1 MRIILFLLI
10 LTSYSFANIKE
21 VKIFGNKRVSS
32 NTIEA
37 LVDKKNTQIDTF
49 YINNLTRVIYN
60 TEFFSNVKITYDNNI
75 LNISVEENPIIN
87 FFYINGIT
95 GDDLDEVNKIIS
107 LKENNIFSVSK
118 LKKDLEDVKDLFK
131 SSGYYFVV
139 IEPEVIKI
147 DDNQIN
153 LILNINKKDISKI
166 KNIYF
171 IGEKYFSSGQLL
183 DIISSAED
191 SWWSFFSKSSLSEDR
206 VEYDKKLLKSF
217 YKSKGFYDVQI
228 ESVLAN
234 LDNKNNFTLTYSI
247 NSGKKYTFGNIEIKT
262 EASIFKESN
271 ISDIKNISEKIIKGK
286 MYSTP
291 AILTIE
297 KQVNTYL
304 EDNKYANIE
313 IDIEEIKKSDEK
325 IDLILKLN
333 SLKKTLIGKINVYGN
348 SITEE
353 KVVRDS
359 LIISEGDILNISKI
373 KKSIDN
379 IDSKNFFKKT
389 DYKITDSDLQK
400 NSKDLNL
407 YVKEQPT
414 GSLSAG
420 IGYGSSGGLLEGSI
434 NERNFLG
441 KGIDLNF
448 TGRLASEKVS
458 GVFSYIDPNFMNSE
472 KELANY
478 FFSETDDYSNAG
490 YKSKRIGDRLGTR
503 YEIFEDIYLRPFAIL
518 QFDKLET
525 NSNASSLL
533 RSRDGN
539 FTTTT
544 LGFNLLADFRNSKNL
559 PTSGSLSFFD
569 QSYATLISDVPTIQT
584 SVGSTFY
591 QELINEKFIGSAK
604 LKLSNVTA
612 FDNKDIKLSDRLFA
626 SASDLRG
633 FEARGVGPIDS
644 GSHVGGNYLAV
655 LNLKSTFPNPIPDI
669 LRPKSYLFYD
679 IGNVW
684 GVDYSDVVSESSNLR
699 TSTGIALDV
708 VTPIGPLSFT
718 YSIPLSKASTD
729 KEQRFLF
736 NLGSSF

>member
-32 NTIEA
+32 STIEA

-49 YINNLTRVIYN
+49 YINNLTRKIYN
-60 TEFFSNVKITYDNNI
+60 TEFFSNVKISYDNNI

-95 GDDLDEVNKIIS
+95 GDDLDAVNKIVS

-131 SSGYYFVV
+131 SSGYYFAVV
-139 IEPEVIKI
+139 EPEVIKI

-191 SWWSFFSKSSLSEDR
+191 NWWSFFSNSSLNEDR

-234 LDNKNNFTLTYSI
+234 FDNKNNFTLTYSI
-247 NSGKKYTFGNIEIKT
+247 NSGKKYKFGNVEIKT
-262 EASIFKESN
+262 EGSIFKESN

-297 KQVNTYL
+297 KQINTYL
-304 EDNKYANIE
+304 DDNKYANIE

-333 SLKKTLIGKINVYGN
+333 SLKKTLIGKINIYGN

-359 LIISEGDILNISKI
+359 LIISEGDILNNSKI

-389 DYKITDSDLQK
+389 DYKISDSDLQK

-414 GSLSAG
+414 GSLSAE

-448 TGRLASEKVS
+448 TGRLASEKIS

-503 YEIFEDIYLRPFAIL
+503 YEIFEDIYFKPFGIL

-569 QSYATLISDVPTIQT
+569 QSYATLISDVPSIQT

-626 SASDLRG
+626 SAPDLRG
-633 FEARGVGPIDS
+633 FESRGVGPIDS

-655 LNLKSTFPNPIPDI
+655 VNLKSTFPNPIPDI

-684 GVDYSDVVSESSNLR
+684 GVDYSDVISESSNLR

>member
-191 SWWSFFSKSSLSEDR
+191 SWWSFFSKSSLNEDR

-217 YKSKGFYDVQI
+217 YKSKSFYDVQI

-503 YEIFEDIYLRPFAIL
+503 YEIFEDIYFRPFGIL

-591 QELINEKFIGSAK
+591 KELINEKFIGSAK

-679 IGNVW
+679 IGNIW

-708 VTPIGPLSFT
+708 TTPIGPLSFT

>member
-95 GDDLDEVNKIIS
+95 GDDLDAVNKIIS
-107 LKENNIFSVSK
+107 LKENNIFSVSR

-139 IEPEVIKI
+139 VEPEVIKI

-304 EDNKYANIE
+304 EDEKYANIE

-490 YKSKRIGDRLGTR
+490 YKSKRIGDRLATR
-503 YEIFEDIYLRPFAIL
+503 YEIFEDIYLRPFGIL

-633 FEARGVGPIDS
+633 FESRGVGPIDN

-679 IGNVW
+679 MGNVW

>member
-49 YINNLTRVIYN
+49 YINNLTRIIYN
-60 TEFFSNVKITYDNNI
+60 TEFFSNVKISYDNNI

-95 GDDLDEVNKIIS
+95 GDDLDAVNKIVS

-139 IEPEVIKI
+139 VEPEVIKI

-191 SWWSFFSKSSLSEDR
+191 SWWSFFSKSSLNEDR

-271 ISDIKNISEKIIKGK
+271 ISDMKNISEKIIKGK

-503 YEIFEDIYLRPFAIL
+503 YEIFEDIYLRPFGIL

-679 IGNVW
+679 IGNIW

-708 VTPIGPLSFT
+708 TTPIGPLSFT

>member
-191 SWWSFFSKSSLSEDR
+191 SWWSFFSKSSLNEDR

-217 YKSKGFYDVQI
+217 YKSKSFYDVQI

-271 ISDIKNISEKIIKGK
+271 ISDMKNISEKIIKGK

-503 YEIFEDIYLRPFAIL
+503 YEIFEDIYLRPFGIL

-679 IGNVW
+679 IGNIW

-708 VTPIGPLSFT
+708 TTPIGPLSFT

>member
-49 YINNLTRVIYN
+49 YINNLTRIIYN

-191 SWWSFFSKSSLSEDR
+191 SWWSFFSKSSLNEDR

-217 YKSKGFYDVQI
+217 YKSKSFYDVQI

-503 YEIFEDIYLRPFAIL
+503 YEIFEDIYLRPFGIL

-684 GVDYSDVVSESSNLR
+684 GVDYSDVISESSNLR

-708 VTPIGPLSFT
+708 TTPIGPLSFT

>member
-37 LVDKKNTQIDTF
+37 FVDKKNTQIDTF
-49 YINNLTRVIYN
+49 YINNLTRIIYN
-60 TEFFSNVKITYDNNI
+60 TEFFSNVKISYDNNI

-95 GDDLDEVNKIIS
+95 GDDLDAVNKIVS

-139 IEPEVIKI
+139 VEPEVIKI

-271 ISDIKNISEKIIKGK
+271 ILDIKNISEKIIKGK
-286 MYSTP
+286 MYSAP
-291 AILTIE
+291 ATLTIE
-297 KQVNTYL
+297 KQVNSYL
-304 EDNKYANIE
+304 EDNKYVNIE

-420 IGYGSSGGLLEGSI
+420 VGYGSSGGLLEGSI

-503 YEIFEDIYLRPFAIL
+503 YEIFEDIYLKPFGIL

-708 VTPIGPLSFT
+708 VTPIGPLSFA

>member
-49 YINNLTRVIYN
+49 YINNLTRIIYN

-95 GDDLDEVNKIIS
+95 GDDLDAVNKIVS

-139 IEPEVIKI
+139 VEPEVIKI

-153 LILNINKKDISKI
+153 LILIINKKDISKI

-271 ISDIKNISEKIIKGK
+271 ILDIKNISEKIIKGK

-490 YKSKRIGDRLGTR
+490 YKSKRIGDRLGTK
-503 YEIFEDIYLRPFAIL
+503 YEIFEDIYLRPFGIL

-604 LKLSNVTA
+604 LKLSNVIA

-679 IGNVW
+679 IGNIW

-708 VTPIGPLSFT
+708 ITPIGPLSFT

>member
-49 YINNLTRVIYN
+49 YINNLTRIIYN

-95 GDDLDEVNKIIS
+95 GDDLDAVNKIVS

-139 IEPEVIKI
+139 VEPEVIKI

-191 SWWSFFSKSSLSEDR
+191 SWWSFFSKSSLNEDR

-503 YEIFEDIYLRPFAIL
+503 YEIFEDIYLRPFGIL

-679 IGNVW
+679 IGNIW

>member
-32 NTIEA
+32 STIEA

-49 YINNLTRVIYN
+49 YINNLTRKIYN
-60 TEFFSNVKITYDNNI
+60 TEFFSNVKISYDNNI

-95 GDDLDEVNKIIS
+95 GDDLDAVNKIVS

-139 IEPEVIKI
+139 VEPEVIKI

-191 SWWSFFSKSSLSEDR
+191 NWWSFFSNSSLNEDR

-217 YKSKGFYDVQI
+217 YKSKSFYDVQI

-247 NSGKKYTFGNIEIKT
+247 NSGKKYKFGNVEIKT
-262 EASIFKESN
+262 EGSIFKESN

-297 KQVNTYL
+297 KQINTYL
-304 EDNKYANIE
+304 EDEKYANIE

-333 SLKKTLIGKINVYGN
+333 SLKKTLIGKINIYGN

-389 DYKITDSDLQK
+389 DYKISDSDLQK

-448 TGRLASEKVS
+448 TGRLASEKIS
-458 GVFSYIDPNFMNSE
+458 GVFSYVDPNFMNSE

-503 YEIFEDIYLRPFAIL
+503 YEIFEDIYFKPFGIL

-633 FEARGVGPIDS
+633 FESRGVGPIDS

-655 LNLKSTFPNPIPDI
+655 VNLKSTFPNPIPDI

-684 GVDYSDVVSESSNLR
+684 GVDYSDVISESSNLR

>member
-49 YINNLTRVIYN
+49 YINNLTRIIYN

-95 GDDLDEVNKIIS
+95 GDDLDAVNKIVS

-139 IEPEVIKI
+139 VEPEVIKI

-191 SWWSFFSKSSLSEDR
+191 SWWSFFSKSSLNEDR

-271 ISDIKNISEKIIKGK
+271 ILDIKNISEKIIKGK
-286 MYSTP
+286 MYSAP
-291 AILTIE
+291 ATLTIE
-297 KQVNTYL
+297 KQVNSYL
-304 EDNKYANIE
+304 EDNKYVNIE

-420 IGYGSSGGLLEGSI
+420 VGYGSSGGLLEGSI

-503 YEIFEDIYLRPFAIL
+503 YEIFEDIYLKPFGIL

-612 FDNKDIKLSDRLFA
+612 FDNKDTKLSDRLFA

-633 FEARGVGPIDS
+633 FEARGVGPIDN
-644 GSHVGGNYLAV
+644 GSHVGGNYLAI

-708 VTPIGPLSFT
+708 TTPIGPLSFT

>member
-32 NTIEA
+32 STIEA

-49 YINNLTRVIYN
+49 YINNLTRKIYN
-60 TEFFSNVKITYDNNI
+60 TEFFSNVKISYDNNI

-95 GDDLDEVNKIIS
+95 GDDLDAVNKIVS

-131 SSGYYFVV
+131 SSGYYFAVV
-139 IEPEVIKI
+139 EPEVIKI

-191 SWWSFFSKSSLSEDR
+191 NWWSFFSNSSLNEDR

-217 YKSKGFYDVQI
+217 YKSKSFYDVQI

-247 NSGKKYTFGNIEIKT
+247 NSGKKYKFGNVEIKT
-262 EASIFKESN
+262 EGSIFKESN

-297 KQVNTYL
+297 KQINTYL
-304 EDNKYANIE
+304 EDEKYANIE
-313 IDIEEIKKSDEK
+313 IDIEEIKKTDEK

-333 SLKKTLIGKINVYGN
+333 SLKKTLIGKINIYGN

-359 LIISEGDILNISKI
+359 LIISEGDILNNSKI

-389 DYKITDSDLQK
+389 DYKISDSDLQK

-448 TGRLASEKVS
+448 TGRLASEKIS

-503 YEIFEDIYLRPFAIL
+503 YEIFEDIYLKPFGIL

-544 LGFNLLADFRNSKNL
+544 LGFNLAADFRNSKNL
-559 PTSGSLSFFD
+559 PTSGSFSFFD

-633 FEARGVGPIDS
+633 FESRGVGPIDS

-684 GVDYSDVVSESSNLR
+684 GVDYSDVISESSNLR
-699 TSTGIALDV
+699 TSTGIAIDV
-708 VTPIGPLSFT
+708 FTPIGPLSFT

>member
-49 YINNLTRVIYN
+49 YINNLTRIIYN
-60 TEFFSNVKITYDNNI
+60 TEFFSNVKISYDNNI

-95 GDDLDEVNKIIS
+95 GDDLDAVNKIVS

-139 IEPEVIKI
+139 VEPEVIKI

-271 ISDIKNISEKIIKGK
+271 ISDMKNISEKIIKGK

-503 YEIFEDIYLRPFAIL
+503 YEIFEDIYLKPFGIL

-633 FEARGVGPIDS
+633 FESRGVGPIDS

-679 IGNVW
+679 IGNIW

-708 VTPIGPLSFT
+708 TTPIGPLSFT

>member
-139 IEPEVIKI
+139 VEPEVIKI

-183 DIISSAED
+183 EIISSAED

-271 ISDIKNISEKIIKGK
+271 ISDMKNISEKIIKGK

-503 YEIFEDIYLRPFAIL
+503 YEIFEDIYLRPFGIL

-569 QSYATLISDVPTIQT
+569 QSYATLISDVPAIQT

-679 IGNVW
+679 IGNIW

-708 VTPIGPLSFT
+708 TTPIGPLSFT

>member
-32 NTIEA
+32 STIEA

-49 YINNLTRVIYN
+49 YINNLTRKIYN
-60 TEFFSNVKITYDNNI
+60 TEFFSNVKISYDNNI

-95 GDDLDEVNKIIS
+95 GDDLDAVNKIVS

-139 IEPEVIKI
+139 VEPEVIKI

-191 SWWSFFSKSSLSEDR
+191 SWWSFFSKSSLNEDR

-217 YKSKGFYDVQI
+217 YKSKSFYDVQI

-271 ISDIKNISEKIIKGK
+271 ILDIKNISEKIIKGK

-297 KQVNTYL
+297 KQINTYL
-304 EDNKYANIE
+304 EDEKYANIE

-333 SLKKTLIGKINVYGN
+333 SLKKTLIGKINIYGN

-353 KVVRDS
+353 KVVRDN

-389 DYKITDSDLQK
+389 EYKISDSDLQK

-448 TGRLASEKVS
+448 TGRLASEKIS

-503 YEIFEDIYLRPFAIL
+503 YEIFEDIYFKPFGIL

-544 LGFNLLADFRNSKNL
+544 LGFNLAADFRNSKNL
-559 PTSGSLSFFD
+559 PTSGSFSFFD
-569 QSYATLISDVPTIQT
+569 QSYATLISDIPTIQT

-655 LNLKSTFPNPIPDI
+655 VNLKSTFPNPIPDI

>member
-191 SWWSFFSKSSLSEDR
+191 SWWSFFSKSSLNEDR

-503 YEIFEDIYLRPFAIL
+503 YEIFEDIYLRPFGIL

-679 IGNVW
+679 IGNIW

-708 VTPIGPLSFT
+708 TTPIGPLSFT

>member
-49 YINNLTRVIYN
+49 YINNLTRKIYN
-60 TEFFSNVKITYDNNI
+60 TEFFSNVKISYDNNI

-95 GDDLDEVNKIIS
+95 GDDLDAVNKIVS

-139 IEPEVIKI
+139 VEPEVIKI

-191 SWWSFFSKSSLSEDR
+191 NWWSFFSKSSLNEDR

-217 YKSKGFYDVQI
+217 YKSKSFYDVQI

-247 NSGKKYTFGNIEIKT
+247 NSGKKYKFGNVEIKT
-262 EASIFKESN
+262 EGSIFKESN

-297 KQVNTYL
+297 KQINTYL
-304 EDNKYANIE
+304 EDEKYANIE

-333 SLKKTLIGKINVYGN
+333 SLKKTLIGKINIYGN

-389 DYKITDSDLQK
+389 DYKISDSDLQK

-503 YEIFEDIYLRPFAIL
+503 YEIFEDIYLRPFGIL

-633 FEARGVGPIDS
+633 FESRGVGPIDS

-655 LNLKSTFPNPIPDI
+655 VNLKSTFPNPIPDI

>member
-49 YINNLTRVIYN
+49 YINNLTRIIYN
-60 TEFFSNVKITYDNNI
+60 TEFFSNVKISYDNNI

-95 GDDLDEVNKIIS
+95 GDDLDAVNKIVS

-139 IEPEVIKI
+139 VEPEVIKI

-503 YEIFEDIYLRPFAIL
+503 YEIFEDIYLRPFGIL

-679 IGNVW
+679 IGNIW

>member
-49 YINNLTRVIYN
+49 YINNLTRIIYN

-95 GDDLDEVNKIIS
+95 GDDLEAVNKIVS
-107 LKENNIFSVSK
+107 SKENNIFSVSK

-139 IEPEVIKI
+139 VEPEVIKI

-191 SWWSFFSKSSLSEDR
+191 SWWSFFSKSSLNEDR

-262 EASIFKESN
+262 EASIFKESS

-503 YEIFEDIYLRPFAIL
+503 YEIFEDIYLRPFGIL

-604 LKLSNVTA
+604 LKLSNVIA

-679 IGNVW
+679 IGNIW

-708 VTPIGPLSFT
+708 TTPIGPLSFT

>member
-49 YINNLTRVIYN
+49 YINNLTRIIYN

-95 GDDLDEVNKIIS
+95 GDDLDAVNKIVS

-191 SWWSFFSKSSLSEDR
+191 SWWSFFSKSSLNEDR

-297 KQVNTYL
+297 KKVNTYL

-359 LIISEGDILNISKI
+359 LIISEGDILNFSKI

-379 IDSKNFFKKT
+379 IESRNFFKKT
-389 DYKITDSDLQK
+389 EYKISDSDLQK
-400 NSKDLNL
+400 SSKDLNL

-490 YKSKRIGDRLGTR
+490 YKSKRIGDRLGTK
-503 YEIFEDIYLRPFAIL
+503 YEIFEDIYLRPFGIL

-679 IGNVW
+679 IGNIW

-708 VTPIGPLSFT
+708 TTPIGPLSFT

>member
-1 MRIILFLLI
+1 MRIIFFLLI
-10 LTSYSFANIKE
+10 LTSYSFADIKQ
-21 VKIFGNKRVSS
+21 VKILGNKRVSS

-37 LVDKKNTQIDTF
+37 LVDKKITQIDSI
-49 YINNLTRVIYN
+49 YINNLTRKIYN
-60 TEFFSNVKITYDNNI
+60 TEFFSNVKISYDNNI
-75 LNISVEENPIIN
+75 LSISVEENPIVN

-95 GDDLDEVNKIIS
+95 GSDLDEVNKIVS
-107 LKENNIFSVSK
+107 LKENSIFSVSK
-118 LKKDLEDVKDLFK
+118 LKRDLEDVKEYYKL
-131 SSGYYFVV
+131 SGYYFVV
-139 IEPEVIKI
+139 VEPEVIKI

-153 LILNINKKDISKI
+153 LILNINKNDISKI

-171 IGEKYFSSGQLL
+171 IGDKYFNSGQLL
-183 DIISSAED
+183 DIISSVED
-191 SWWSFFSKSSLSEDR
+191 SWWSFFSNSSLNEDR
-206 VEYDKKLLKSF
+206 VENDKKLLKSF

-228 ESVLAN
+228 ESAFAS
-234 LDNKNNFTLTYSI
+234 LDKKNNFTLTYSI
-247 NSGKKYTFGNIEIKT
+247 NSGKKYKFGDIEIKT
-262 EASIFKESN
+262 EPSILKDSS
-271 ISDIKNISEKIIKGK
+271 ISDIKNISEKIIKDK
-286 MYSTP
+286 MYSSP
-291 AILTIE
+291 LIFAIE
-297 KQVNTYL
+297 KKVNIYL
-304 EDNKYANIE
+304 DNEKFANIE
-313 IDIEEIKKSDEK
+313 IDIEEIKKSDDK
-325 IDLILKLN
+325 IDLIIKLN
-333 SLKKTLIGKINVYGN
+333 SLKKTLIGKINIYGN

-353 KVVRDS
+353 KVVRDNLS
-359 LIISEGDILNISKI
+359 IAEGDILNISKV
-373 KKSIDN
+373 KKSVDN
-379 IDSKNFFKKT
+379 INSKNIFRKAE
-389 DYKITDSDLQK
+389 YKISDSELQK

-420 IGYGSSGGLLEGSI
+420 VGFGSSGGLLEASI

-448 TGRLASEKVS
+448 TGRLAAEKVS
-458 GVFSYIDPNFMNSE
+458 GIFSYIDPNFKNTE

-478 FFSETDDYSNAG
+478 FFSESDDYSNAG
-490 YKSKRIGDRLGTR
+490 YTSKRIGDRLGTR
-503 YEIFEDIYLRPFAIL
+503 YELFEDIYFKPFVIL

-525 NSNASSLL
+525 NANASSLL

-559 PTSGSLSFFD
+559 PTAGSLLFFD
-569 QSYATLISDVPTIQT
+569 QSYATLLSDIPTIQT

-612 FDNKDIKLSDRLFA
+612 FDNKDIKLSDRIFA

-633 FEARGVGPIDS
+633 FESRGIGPVDS

-655 LNLKSTFPNPIPDI
+655 LNFKSTFPNPIPDS
-669 LRPKSYLFYD
+669 LRPNSYLFYD
-679 IGNVW
+679 VGNVW
-684 GVDYSDVVSESSNLR
+684 GVDYSDAIPGSSKLR
-699 TSTGIALDV
+699 TSTGVALDV

-736 NLGSSF
+736 NIGSSF

>member
-32 NTIEA
+32 STIEA

-49 YINNLTRVIYN
+49 YINNLTRKIYN
-60 TEFFSNVKITYDNNI
+60 TEFFSNVKISYDNNI

-95 GDDLDEVNKIIS
+95 GDDLDAVNKIVS

-131 SSGYYFVV
+131 SSGYYFAVV
-139 IEPEVIKI
+139 EPEVIKI

-191 SWWSFFSKSSLSEDR
+191 SWWSFFSKSSLNEDR

-217 YKSKGFYDVQI
+217 YKSKSFYDVQI

-247 NSGKKYTFGNIEIKT
+247 NSGKKYKFGNVEIKT
-262 EASIFKESN
+262 EGSIFKESN

-297 KQVNTYL
+297 KQINTYL
-304 EDNKYANIE
+304 EDEKYANIE

-333 SLKKTLIGKINVYGN
+333 SLKKTLIGKINIYGN

-359 LIISEGDILNISKI
+359 LLISEGDILNISKI

-389 DYKITDSDLQK
+389 DYKISDSDLQK

-503 YEIFEDIYLRPFAIL
+503 YEIFEDIYLKPFGIL

-633 FEARGVGPIDS
+633 FESRGVGPIDS

-655 LNLKSTFPNPIPDI
+655 VNLKSTFPNPIPDI

-684 GVDYSDVVSESSNLR
+684 GVDYSDVISESSNLR

>member
-95 GDDLDEVNKIIS
+95 GDDLDAVNKIVS

-139 IEPEVIKI
+139 VEPEVIKI

-183 DIISSAED
+183 EIISSAED

-271 ISDIKNISEKIIKGK
+271 ISDMKNISEKIIKGK

-503 YEIFEDIYLRPFAIL
+503 YEIFEDIYLRPFGIL

-679 IGNVW
+679 IGNIW

-708 VTPIGPLSFT
+708 TTPIGPLSFT